1 MSLPSKLE
9 QVHSNQPRAF
19 SASRDSGPA
28 LDARYRAT
36 YRVTIVGAAVNL
48 ALGAAKITFGVVAH
62 SQALIA
68 DGVHSLSD
76 LATDGLVLYAAKH
89 GGRGADEEHP
99 YGHRRIETMAT
110 VGLAVVLIATAIGI
124 SVDAA
129 RRLFHPE
136 LLLQPG
142 VWALVIAALSI
153 VAKEAIYHYTMH
165 VARKYRSSLLR
176 ANAWHSRTD
185 AISSGIVVVGIAGT
199 MAGLPYLDAI
209 AAIGVAVMI
218 AKIGWGLGWQG
229 VRELIDTALDSDRLD
244 AIRQTIARID
254 GVQALHMLRSRRMG
268 GDALVD
274 VHIQVD
280 PTLSVSEG
288 HQISETVRSRLIDQ
302 IEEVSDVMVHIDPED
317 DETAILTGALPLRH
331 AVEQRLGRYFREI
344 EAARHIEK
352 VSLHYV
358 DGRIKLELLLPLD
371 VLSDIRSAEDLR
383 RRFNE
388 AVHTDPQISNVELRF
403 H

>member
-1 MSLPSKLE
+1 MKSAKVGANSIDAPTRSESTGETTSLE
-9 QVHSNQPRAF
+9 Q
-19 SASRDSGPA
+19 
-28 LDARYRAT
+28 RYRAS
-36 YRVTIVGAAVNL
+36 YRVTLVGAVVDL
-48 ALGAAKITFGVVAH
+48 ALGVTKIFFGLFAH

-89 GGRGADEEHP
+89 GSRAADAEHP

-110 VGLAVVLIATAIGI
+110 VGLGVVLIATATGVAI
-124 SVDAA
+124 DAA
-129 RRLFHPE
+129 RRLFNPE

-142 VWALVIAALSI
+142 VWALIVAMLSI
-153 VAKEAIYHYTMH
+153 VAKEAIYHYTMRT
-165 VARKYRSSLLR
+165 ARRYRSSMLR

-185 AISSGIVVVGIAGT
+185 ALSSVIVVVGIGGT

-209 AAIGVAVMI
+209 AAIGVTVMI
-218 AKIGWGLGWQG
+218 AKVGWGLGWQG
-229 VRELIDTALDSDRLD
+229 VRELVDTGLD
-244 AIRQTIARID
+244 ADRVQAVRRAITAVD

-288 HQISETVRSRLIDQ
+288 HQVSETVRRRLIQ
-302 IEEVSDVMVHIDPED
+302 GVEEVSDVMVHIDPED
-317 DETAILTGALPLRH
+317 DEAATLTETLPLRQ
-331 AVEQRLGRYFREI
+331 VVQQRLDHYFRDI
-344 EAARHIEK
+344 DDARRIEK
-352 VSLHYV
+352 MTLHYL
-358 DGRIKLELLLPLD
+358 DGKIRIELLLPLE
-371 VLSDIRSAEDLR
+371 VVSHKPAAELSE
-383 RRFNE
+383 RFNR
-388 AVHTDPQISNVELRF
+388 AVADDPQISEVDLRF

>member
-1 MSLPSKLE
+1 MSSPLKSEQAPLSDVPPSSTDTDAEL
-9 QVHSNQPRAF
+9 A
-19 SASRDSGPA
+19 PA
-28 LDARYRAT
+28 ARYRAT
-36 YRVTIVGAAVNL
+36 YRVTIIGAVIDL
-48 ALGAAKITFGVVAH
+48 ALGVAKITFGVVAQ

-89 GGRGADEEHP
+89 ASRGADEEHP
-99 YGHRRIETMAT
+99 YGYRRIETMAT
-110 VGLAVVLIATAIGI
+110 VGLGVALVATALGI
-124 SVDAA
+124 VVDAT

-136 LLLQPG
+136 LLLHPG
-142 VWALVIAALSI
+142 ASALLIAALSI

-165 VARKYRSSLLR
+165 AARKYRSSLLR
-176 ANAWHSRTD
+176 ANAWHSRSD
-185 AISSGIVVVGIAGT
+185 AISSLIVVVGIAGT

-229 VRELIDTALDSDRLD
+229 VRELVDTGLDSERVD
-244 AIRQTIARID
+244 AIRHTIVDVD
-254 GVQALHMLRSRRMG
+254 GVQALHLLRSRHMG
-268 GDALVD
+268 SDALVD

-288 HQISETVRSRLIDQ
+288 HQISETVRNQLIDRV
-302 IEEVSDVMVHIDPED
+302 EEVSDVMVHIDPED
-317 DETAILTGALPLRH
+317 DETATPTGALPLRH
-331 AVEQRLGRYFREI
+331 AVEQRLTRYFRGI

-352 VSLHYV
+352 IALHYLQGKIRV
-358 DGRIKLELLLPLD
+358 ELLLPLD
-371 VLSDIRSAEDLR
+371 VLGDIRSAADLK

-388 AVHTDPQISNVELRF
+388 AVRADGQIDSVELRF